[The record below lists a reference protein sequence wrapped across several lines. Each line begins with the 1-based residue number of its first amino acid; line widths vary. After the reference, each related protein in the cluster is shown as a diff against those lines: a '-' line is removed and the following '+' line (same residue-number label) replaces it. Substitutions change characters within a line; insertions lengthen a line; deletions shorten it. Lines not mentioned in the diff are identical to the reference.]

1 MQSKHRTNDG
11 EKREKRFLVAKK
23 LSTNERQWGN
33 YTKNTRKISIYIY
46 IDIDD
51 DWEWCNR
58 EKSSFSDNSSAIRVP
73 GGVRTWT
80 FDYGHAFLFHGIYQP
95 VSVFIYIYIQRYPEF
110 GSMDIFIGLYSDCW
124 GNRFF
129 SFGNQFFNL
138 LLPLSIIAVVVVLFA
153 LVGLPSSSNIF
164 ICLIYALFASWF
176 FFLTVK
182 NVAGVV
188 YACCLL
194 RRIIDNNNVWA
205 LCALTVVMS

>member
-1 MQSKHRTNDG
+1 MEKKEKND
-11 EKREKRFLVAKK
+11 FLLPKNYRRMK
-23 LSTNERQWGN
+23 DNEGIIQ
-33 YTKNTRKISIYIY
+33 KIPGRYRYIY
-46 IDIDD
+46 IDD

-80 FDYGHAFLFHGIYQP
+80 FDYGHAILFHGIYQP
-95 VSVFIYIYIQRYPEF
+95 FSILISVFIYIYIQRYPEF